1 MNSQPLLKDITG
13 LILVGGKSG
22 RYGSNKAMVEVDG
35 VRLIDRAVRVMRA
48 LFQEVILLTNTP
60 HEYAYLDLPML
71 EDLIKGLGPLGGIY
85 TGLEAISH
93 DAGFFVACDMPF
105 LNDTLIRHI
114 AALRKGFDAVVPRV
128 DWMIEPLHAVYTKRC
143 LPPIK
148 HLIDSKKYQII
159 KIFPS
164 IRTRYMEE
172 EEIRAYDPQLRS
184 FFNINKPQDLLK
196 AEKLKTGKL
205 DEKNEFG
212 DVG

>member
-1 MNSQPLLKDITG
+1 MNTQPLLKDITG
-13 LILVGGKSG
+13 LVLLGGKSS
-22 RYGSNKAMVEVDG
+22 RYGRDKAMVEVNG

-60 HEYAYLDLPML
+60 HEYAYLELPML

-105 LNDTLIRHI
+105 LNEALIRHL
-114 AALRKGFDAVVPRV
+114 AAVRKGYDAVVPKV

-148 HLIDSKKYQII
+148 HLIDSRKYQIV
-159 KIFPS
+159 KIFSS
-164 IRTRYMEE
+164 IRTRYVEE
-172 EEIRAYDPQLRS
+172 KEIRAYDPQLKS

-196 AEKLKTGKL
+196 AEKLKTDKL
-205 DEKNEFG
+205 DTANEFN